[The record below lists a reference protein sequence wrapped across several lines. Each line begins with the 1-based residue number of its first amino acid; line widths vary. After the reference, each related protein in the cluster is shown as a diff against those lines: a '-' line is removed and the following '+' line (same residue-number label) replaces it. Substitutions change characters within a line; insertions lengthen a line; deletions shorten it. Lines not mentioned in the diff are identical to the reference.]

1 MIRLWAGHRENRGS
15 IAGRGKKFALLSTA
29 SRSAVLPNGPIH
41 WVTRSFGAPY
51 ASASIGSCVKFVCL
65 FTYYCLM

>member
-29 SRSAVLPNGPIH
+29 SRSAVLPNG
-41 WVTRSFGAPY
+41 FL
-51 ASASIGSCVKFVCL
+51 SIG
-65 FTYYCLM
+65 